1 MEYSMSMPHDLHEGY
16 QRFRGDRLKVEADR
30 YRSLAA
36 EQNPA
41 TMIIGCA
48 DSRVDPATIFG
59 SGPGEL
65 FVVRNVAALMP
76 PYEET
81 GTYHGT
87 SAAVEFAVTG
97 LKVDQIIVLGH
108 GMCGGIAASLAVAE
122 ERPVGL
128 FVKPWVELIGDL
140 RDELVD
146 RMPAF
151 QPELRQKALERM
163 AIQQSLDNLL
173 TFPFVGDAVDGG
185 RLSLHGAWF
194 SIADAQLQWLD
205 RSSGVFEP
213 IEAGSSPSFP

>member
-1 MEYSMSMPHDLHEGY
+1 MNMPKDLREGY
-16 QRFRGDRLKVEADR
+16 RRFRDGRLKVEADR
-30 YRSLAA
+30 YRALAS

-59 SGPGEL
+59 ASPGEL
-65 FVVRNVAALMP
+65 FVVRNVAALVP

-81 GTYHGT
+81 GNYHGT

-97 LKVDQIIVLGH
+97 LKVQNIVVLGH
-108 GMCGGIAASLAVAE
+108 GMCGGISASLAVAE
-122 ERPVGL
+122 ARPVGR

-146 RMPAF
+146 RIPAS

-163 AIQQSLDNLL
+163 AIQQSLDNLM
-173 TFPFVGDAVDGG
+173 TFPFVAEAVDDGQ
-185 RLSLHGAWF
+185 LSLHGAWF
-194 SIADAQLQWLD
+194 SIADAELQWLD
-205 RSSGVFEP
+205 GSSGVFEAVVTP
-213 IEAGSSPSFP
+213 PGSRTSAEAG